1 MLTFTCSLQSETFIR
16 ERRKPVSKMAESE
29 NSRIQMD
36 FLEVCSFGDLE
47 QAKAMLENG
56 KIDISFQHHGNG
68 WTALHWAARRN
79 HQEIVGLLLRAG
91 FDPKSPA
98 KNGKTPLDLVTSEA
112 VKEILKQSINIK
124 RNQKDAHAALVG
136 SEINSNG
143 KLSSLHDT
151 HFSFAD
157 GKECFKRVALPG
169 CVSINVL
176 KLTIERAMKKGE
188 VLEVITLP
196 DKVKIKTEE
205 QIRNLT
211 SHQKVEVLFNS
222 AVMNE
227 EKSCVQKLSPDEDK
241 VVHSECAPKFV
252 SVINEYLNESAS
264 FGRSVDNI
272 ISLNDTGNSND
283 VDNSFSRMKGSDSIS
298 NEQMM
303 DTKISEVAVTSEC
316 LLTNH
321 SFSSNTNIIIP
332 PKILVEEMIQLQV
345 NSSRQSD
352 DEIDSDKSV
361 RISKSETKD
370 DCKSTESGSEIG
382 TESSVLSLSPDVDV
396 NDSIVCY
403 IAESNCFAAVQ
414 EEWDEFIVQD
424 FSRKRTLQITLLI
437 GCVVG
442 FGGLTYILYK
452 KWKS

>member
-1 MLTFTCSLQSETFIR
+1 MRRRYCEKKFTKTSSNHNLDYLSTWF
-16 ERRKPVSKMAESE
+16 AY
-29 NSRIQMD
+29 D
-36 FLEVCSFGDLE
+36 FAYFED
-47 QAKAMLENG
+47 
-56 KIDISFQHHGNG
+56 
-68 WTALHWAARRN
+68 
-79 HQEIVGLLLRAG
+79 
-91 FDPKSPA
+91 
-98 KNGKTPLDLVTSEA
+98 
-112 VKEILKQSINIK
+112 
-124 RNQKDAHAALVG
+124 
-136 SEINSNG
+136 
-143 KLSSLHDT
+143 
-151 HFSFAD
+151 FSFAD